1 MASPGLSE
9 IAEDVFESF
18 KDHESEVAV
27 VDLVG
32 IRVGTTIRASVHFRR
47 WPRTRANILPR
58 GVISLV
64 ISVRTKLGIGAKH
77 VS

>member
-1 MASPGLSE
+1 MRGYTRRHCLPRGKKFSHWPWLPMASPGLGE
-9 IAEDVFESF
+9 IAEDVFGSF

-47 WPRTRANILPR
+47 WPRT
-58 GVISLV
+58 
-64 ISVRTKLGIGAKH
+64 
-77 VS
+77 